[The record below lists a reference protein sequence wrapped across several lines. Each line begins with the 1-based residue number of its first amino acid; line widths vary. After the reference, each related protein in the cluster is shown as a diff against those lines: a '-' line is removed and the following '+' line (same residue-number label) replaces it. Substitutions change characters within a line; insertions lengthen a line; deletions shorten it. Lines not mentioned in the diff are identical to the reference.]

1 MDDFVVWLWMVVHHC
16 ISVFNPDPLFFHH
29 YNFFK
34 ELLFVDT
41 KIRYYFHSVK
51 SFFKY
56 FFLEIVWVSF
66 ITYGLSIIQIYKELF
81 ILSNLFLIRVRSPFM
96 LSVLLNLLQRS
107 ILFIHSVCSAFLSQ
121 GNNIFAARTGFEPV
135 IVSISTLVKA
145 DTPLFEVH
153 CKTHSNVSVRVPTR
167 HLTILLFIG

>member
-1 MDDFVVWLWMVVHHC
+1 M
-16 ISVFNPDPLFFHH
+16 SNLFFGFLLKGKDFILLGYSHTQF
-29 YNFFK
+29 YWLVSNLNFII
-34 ELLFVDT
+34 LISLT

-121 GNNIFAARTGFEPV
+121 GNNIFAVRTGFEPV
-135 IVSISTLVKA
+135 IYL
-145 DTPLFEVH
+145 
-153 CKTHSNVSVRVPTR
+153 
-167 HLTILLFIG
+167 